1 MAYPKKIHA
10 LIVEKDTTIAGAIQK
25 ILEDRDYAVTL
36 LSREADAR
44 RVLKES
50 HISLVVAG
58 EAEDSASPFHI
69 MKEIVMASPM
79 TSTILITNLSKQA
92 VEEEAEGY
100 GILGHVSRTVRREEM
115 VSLLASFEQ
124 ILSAF

>member
-1 MAYPKKIHA
+1 MTYPKKIHA

-36 LSREADAR
+36 SSREADAR

-58 EAEDSASPFHI
+58 EAEDSASPFHM
-69 MKEIVMASPM
+69 MKEVVMASPM
-79 TSTILITNLSKQA
+79 TSTILVTDLSKQA
-92 VEEEAEGY
+92 VEQEAEGY
-100 GILGHVSRTVRREEM
+100 GILGHVGRAVRREEM
-115 VSLLASFEQ
+115 ISLLDSFEQ